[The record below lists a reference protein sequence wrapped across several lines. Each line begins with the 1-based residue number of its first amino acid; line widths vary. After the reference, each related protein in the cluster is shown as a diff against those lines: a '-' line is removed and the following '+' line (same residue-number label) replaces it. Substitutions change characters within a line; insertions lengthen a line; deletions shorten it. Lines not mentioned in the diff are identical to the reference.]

1 MLLTSL
7 ILAPIALATL
17 IGIFNLL
24 TWPRRLQAS
33 APPPAIS
40 VLIPARNEEANIE
53 DCVRSVAAAAA
64 AHPGLQLEIIV
75 YDDHSTDR
83 TSEILRTLASEI
95 PTLRLPEARPLPAG
109 WAGKCHACHQ
119 LASHANHPNL
129 LFIDADVR
137 LLPDAFTGL
146 AAWQQRYNA
155 DVVSA
160 VPAQVTGSFF
170 EHLILP
176 LLHLTYLSW
185 LPLLLIPHSRRAD
198 FLAMNGQ
205 ILMCTREAYDRI
217 GGFEAIRDALVDDMA
232 FGRRAKE
239 AGLTVAFA
247 DGTHLAQC
255 RMYRDAPS
263 VWEGFT
269 KNIYPGMGKNPA
281 LLLLVIALYFCA
293 FVLPFILL
301 PLTPI
306 IPSLAPLTTP
316 LIAAVALNLVY
327 RTLLAVRFSHPPLS
341 VLLHPLGVLA
351 LIAIALNSYRQT
363 LRGQLTW
370 AGRTYPNA

>member
-7 ILAPIALATL
+7 IVAPIVLATA
-17 IGIFNLL
+17 IGLFNLL
-24 TWPRRLQAS
+24 TWPRRLQAA
-33 APPPAIS
+33 APPAAIS

-64 AHPGLQLEIIV
+64 AHPEMQLEIIA

-83 TSEILRTLASEI
+83 TSHILRTLASELAA
-95 PTLRLPEARPLPAG
+95 LRLPTAQPLPAG

-119 LASHANHPNL
+119 LASHATHPHL

-137 LLPDAFTGL
+137 LLPDAFSQL
-146 AAWQQRYNA
+146 AAWQKRYDA

-185 LPLLLIPHSRRAD
+185 LPLLLIPRTRRAD

-205 ILMCTREAYDRI
+205 ILMTSRQAYARI

-247 DGTHLAQC
+247 DGTHLARC

-281 LLLLVIALYFCA
+281 LLVLVVILYLSA
-293 FVLPFILL
+293 FVLPFLVLPFSVLL
-301 PLTPI
+301 PA
-306 IPSLAPLTTP
+306 LAPLTTP
-316 LIAAVALNLVY
+316 LLAAVALNLLY
-327 RTLLAVRFSHPPLS
+327 RTLLAIRFSHPPLS

-351 LIAIALNSYRQT
+351 LIAIALNSFRQT

>member
-7 ILAPIALATL
+7 ILAPIALATT

-24 TWPRRLQAS
+24 TWPRRLKAAS
-33 APPPAIS
+33 PPPAIS

-53 DCVRSVAAAAA
+53 DCIRSVAAAAQA
-64 AHPGLQLEIIV
+64 YPEMNLEIIA

-83 TSEILRTLASEI
+83 TSEILEKLSGELPALRI
-95 PTLRLPEARPLPAG
+95 PRAQPLPSG

-119 LASHANHPNL
+119 LATHATHPQL

-137 LLPDAFTGL
+137 LLTDALTGL
-146 AAWQQRYNA
+146 AAWQKRYNA

-176 LLHLTYLSW
+176 LLHLTYVSW
-185 LPLLLIPHSRRAD
+185 LPLLLIPHTRRAD

-205 ILMCTREAYDRI
+205 ILMTSRQAYERI
-217 GGFEAIRDALVDDMA
+217 GGFEAIRNALVDDMA

-247 DGTHLAQC
+247 DGTHLARC

-281 LLLLVIALYFCA
+281 LLLLVITLYFSA

-301 PLTPI
+301 PL
-306 IPSLAPLTTP
+306 SGLVAALAPLTTP
-316 LIAAVALNLVY
+316 LLAAVALNLTY
-327 RTLLAVRFSHPPLS
+327 RILLAIRFSHPPLS
-341 VLLHPLGVLA
+341 VLLHPLGVVA
-351 LIAIALNSYRQT
+351 LIAIALNSFRQT

-370 AGRTYPNA
+370 AGRTYPDA